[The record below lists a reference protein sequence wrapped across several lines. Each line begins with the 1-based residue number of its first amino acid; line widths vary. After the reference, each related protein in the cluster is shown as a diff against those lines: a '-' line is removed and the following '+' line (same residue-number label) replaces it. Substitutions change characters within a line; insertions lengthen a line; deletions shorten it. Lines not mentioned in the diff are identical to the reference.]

1 MLSSVLR
8 DGDSKLGA
16 VVDDSSGDELAG
28 LVIASRD
35 LKTYTNRPKF
45 FQNDTYGID
54 MNLAI
59 AWGVTPEPIYNG
71 GDDTYWTISTE
82 VGNAGDFIE
91 ESTDQKHSDSN
102 SLDATPSEND
112 DTILL
117 TDSAAGSISM
127 SDYAAITGWIYITGW
142 STRGT
147 KGVELQA
154 RISGVNV
161 GDSVDIGNYVDTTV
175 FSTWQQ
181 FTVSKGDMG
190 LSSQTVNELTIKTID
205 IGAGA
210 PPNYYIDDLQWE
222 QTGAL
227 NAVRFDLKPSKNTW
241 LHVDQIKI
249 IMADAHTGIVTV
261 AGNTENAT
269 LPNIAYNKLL
279 SVSALDTGISFHKYS
294 KGTAELIG
302 TVKQLSDIVQFP
314 GSKIDSYG
322 GDGTNAWMTIMFEM
336 PAPWILK
343 AEYDEFLSM
352 TINDALNGLLLLRM
366 SAGCREEAR

>member
-352 TINDALNGLLLLRM
+352 TINDPLNGLLLLRM